1 MLPYTHFYQ
10 ESEIIRGSR
19 ISAVQ
24 GIRSI
29 SNWWYWQPF
38 RLDTST
44 DSAVLA
50 NKPTYRS
57 IKRPFT
63 QRLLEAAT
71 RRKEQG
77 GKRPSIEHSHG
88 EKYWSPD
95 HILPSPSIDS
105 KATGKAPSQ
114 SPISISSEE
123 QNSKNAEG
131 ASEMKRFR
139 MDLRT
144 PSFMA
149 ILASSVVAYQG
160 ENMNMSGIGV
170 QQHMGGEM
178 AVQMV
183 NSFEMQILLA
193 GATWFVIGMAV
204 GGIVEVLERKR
215 RKTK

>member
-1 MLPYTHFYQ
+1 MNYNQ
-10 ESEIIRGSR
+10 ESEILRGSR

-38 RLDTST
+38 KPETSSQ
-44 DSAVLA
+44 SAVLA
-50 NKPTYRS
+50 DKPTYTR

-77 GKRPSIEHSHG
+77 NNPPRLEASHG

-95 HILPSPSIDS
+95 HTLPSPSLNSKNTS
-105 KATGKAPSQ
+105 KAPLK
-114 SPISISSEE
+114 SPISVSREELSSR
-123 QNSKNAEG
+123 NAKNAVET
-131 ASEMKRFR
+131 KKFR
-139 MDLRT
+139 LDVRT
-144 PSFMA
+144 PSIMA

-160 ENMNMSGIGV
+160 ENVNMSGIGV
-170 QQHMGGEM
+170 EQHVGGETAM
-178 AVQMV
+178 QIV

-193 GATWFVIGMAV
+193 GATWFIIGMAF
-204 GGIVEVLERKR
+204 GGIVELLEMKW